1 MKVLHAFGRVE
12 HPLLGRDAGLDPHVL
27 VVRPGRTVRQQD
39 GALGEQFGKRAQR
52 LSASS
57 SVYVIETRFMIPCS
71 S

>member
-1 MKVLHAFGRVE
+1 LHAFRRVE
-12 HPLLGRDAGLDPHVL
+12 HPLLRRDARLDSHVL
-27 VVRPGRTVRQQD
+27 VVRSGRTVREQD
-39 GALGEQFGKRAQR
+39 GALGEQFVERAQR